1 MNALAPLL
9 CASPCTVAHLQH
21 RYEGRLCTQPGGVR
35 VCHSSQE
42 LFALLRD
49 FPCSN
54 VWILDPVDIE
64 PINVAARV
72 KQEYHDV
79 RVSLVAQQ
87 LGGSLRSRAYAANID
102 ALWDYT
108 LLFKH
113 LDALVTGDSASESR
127 APYQSARSALHNE
140 NACQQHSFVC
150 GNVQEHAMEKTPQ
163 TIASTSTSV
172 QEYPMDSAFQAP
184 AFDGCPVYEDS
195 MESAWSSYQNSND
208 SDAYD
213 CNDASLVHAMPSF
226 PEHFYCPDEE
236 SVAERFSAP
245 LRAQRDAAQYVPVAN
260 MPPELNM
267 LMHEAPQFTPASA
280 QPTSPQ
286 PASAQ
291 PANMQPASV
300 HPTSAPSASTQ
311 PASVQPANMQQAKES
326 SPRVS
331 HASALPASSVPMQ
344 QASHSM
350 PACSQTDAHDVHF
363 SGNVIALLSGTGG
376 AGKSTLAALLALQA
390 ARSGK
395 RCVLLDASLQFAD
408 CAPLLGIEHP
418 TTYASMLQ
426 VLGIPDPVQNSGS
439 AQCTDVSSS
448 LPARASVQHFPFMFA
463 AAHDMS
469 LASSGAALTSC
480 TSTASPATT
489 AAHVTNA
496 ADATDATR
504 TANAFAQ
511 HMQHLVR
518 SRLPL
523 CVSLGASLEY
533 AERYEPVLPVLIE
546 ALSEAFDVVVVNT
559 SSYWSDLH
567 ALLLEKAA
575 QPLMLIDQRVQSL
588 NAACQVVDLCTRCGI
603 PTHSIRYVLNKYTR
617 KGPVSLERA
626 RHALGD
632 VTLHSVKYGGA
643 DVETKLLASSGAAA
657 LENKNP
663 LWYGLKELACDIMPS
678 QPQRCASLGA
688 GGFNALEGRG

>member
-9 CASPCTVAHLQH
+9 CASPCTVARLQH

-35 VCHSSQE
+35 VCHSAQE
-42 LFALLRD
+42 LFALLRE

-54 VWILDPVDIE
+54 VLILDPVDIE

-72 KQEYHDV
+72 KQEYHEV

-102 ALWDYT
+102 ALWDYA

-140 NACQQHSFVC
+140 NACQEHSFVC
-150 GNVQEHAMEKTPQ
+150 GNVQEHAMDGTPQ
-163 TIASTSTSV
+163 TIASTSTNV

-267 LMHEAPQFTPASA
+267 LMHEASQFTPASA
-280 QPTSPQ
+280 HPTSPQ
-286 PASAQ
+286 PASPQ
-291 PANMQPASV
+291 PASAQPASV

-311 PASVQPANMQQAKES
+311 P
-326 SPRVS
+326 
-331 HASALPASSVPMQ
+331 ASALPASSVPMQ

-426 VLGIPDPVQNSGS
+426 VLGIPDPVQNSS
-439 AQCTDVSSS
+439 STQCTDVSSS

-469 LASSGAALTSC
+469 LASSGAALPSC

-496 ADATDATR
+496 ADAADATR

-643 DVETKLLASSGAAA
+643 DIETKLLASSGAAA

-678 QPQRCASLGA
+678 QPQRCAASCA

>member
-102 ALWDYT
+102 ALWDYA

-127 APYQSARSALHNE
+127 APYLSARSAPHNE
-140 NACQQHSFVC
+140 NACQEHSFVC
-150 GNVQEHAMEKTPQ
+150 GNVQEHAMEGTPQ
-163 TIASTSTSV
+163 TIASTSTNV

-208 SDAYD
+208 SDEYD

-245 LRAQRDAAQYVPVAN
+245 LRAQRDAAQYVPAAN

-267 LMHEAPQFTPASA
+267 LMHEASQFTPASA

-291 PANMQPASV
+291 PA
-300 HPTSAPSASTQ
+300 ST
-311 PASVQPANMQQAKES
+311 
-326 SPRVS
+326 
-331 HASALPASSVPMQ
+331 LPASSVPMQ

-439 AQCTDVSSS
+439 AQCTDASSS

-480 TSTASPATT
+480 TSAASPATT

-496 ADATDATR
+496 ADAADAADANR

-626 RHALGD
+626 RRALGD

-688 GGFNALEGRG
+688 GGFNALEGRD

>member
-72 KQEYHDV
+72 KQEYRDV

-127 APYQSARSALHNE
+127 APYQAARPALHNE

-163 TIASTSTSV
+163 TIASTSTNV

-213 CNDASLVHAMPSF
+213 CNDASLAHAMPSF

-245 LRAQRDAAQYVPVAN
+245 LRAQRDAAQYVPAAN

-267 LMHEAPQFTPASA
+267 LMHEASQFTPASA
-280 QPTSPQ
+280 HPTSPQ
-286 PASAQ
+286 PASA
-291 PANMQPASV
+291 
-300 HPTSAPSASTQ
+300 HPTSPQ
-311 PASVQPANMQQAKES
+311 P
-326 SPRVS
+326 
-331 HASALPASSVPMQ
+331 ASALPASSVPMQ

-439 AQCTDVSSS
+439 AQCTDASSS
-448 LPARASVQHFPFMFA
+448 LPARASVQHFPFMFGT
-463 AAHDMS
+463 AHDMS
-469 LASSGAALTSC
+469 LASSGAALPSC
-480 TSTASPATT
+480 TSAASPATT

-496 ADATDATR
+496 ADAADATR

-678 QPQRCASLGA
+678 QPQRYASLGA

>member
-9 CASPCTVAHLQH
+9 CASPCTVARLQH

-49 FPCSN
+49 FPCPN

-102 ALWDYT
+102 ALWDYA

-113 LDALVTGDSASESR
+113 LNALVTCDSASESR

-140 NACQQHSFVC
+140 NACQEHSFVC
-150 GNVQEHAMEKTPQ
+150 GNVQEHAMEGTPQ
-163 TIASTSTSV
+163 TIASTSTNV

-195 MESAWSSYQNSND
+195 MESVWSSYQNSND
-208 SDAYD
+208 YDAYD
-213 CNDASLVHAMPSF
+213 CNGASLAHAMPSF

-245 LRAQRDAAQYVPVAN
+245 LRAQRDAAQYVPAAN

-267 LMHEAPQFTPASA
+267 LMHEASQFTPASA

-291 PANMQPASV
+291 PA
-300 HPTSAPSASTQ
+300 ST
-311 PASVQPANMQQAKES
+311 
-326 SPRVS
+326 
-331 HASALPASSVPMQ
+331 LPASSVPMQ

-350 PACSQTDAHDVHF
+350 PACSQTGVHDVHF

-448 LPARASVQHFPFMFA
+448 LPERASVQHFPFMFA

-469 LASSGAALTSC
+469 LASSGAALPSC
-480 TSTASPATT
+480 TSAASPATT

-626 RHALGD
+626 RRALGD

-688 GGFNALEGRG
+688 GGFNASEGRG

>member
-9 CASPCTVAHLQH
+9 CASPCTVARLQH

-127 APYQSARSALHNE
+127 APYQAARSALHNE

-163 TIASTSTSV
+163 TIASTSTNV

-195 MESAWSSYQNSND
+195 MESTWSSYQNSND
-208 SDAYD
+208 YDAYD
-213 CNDASLVHAMPSF
+213 CNDASLAHVMPSF

-245 LRAQRDAAQYVPVAN
+245 LRAQRDAAQYVPAAN

-280 QPTSPQ
+280 HPTSPQPTSPQ

-291 PANMQPASV
+291 PAITQPASVQPASV
-300 HPTSAPSASTQ
+300 HPTSPQTANVQPASTQ
-311 PASVQPANMQQAKES
+311 P
-326 SPRVS
+326 
-331 HASALPASSVPMQ
+331 ASALPASSVPMQ

-363 SGNVIALLSGTGG
+363 SGNVIALRSGTGG

-463 AAHDMS
+463 AAHHMS
-469 LASSGAALTSC
+469 LASSGAVLPSC
-480 TSTASPATT
+480 TSAASPATT

>member
-286 PASAQ
+286 PTG
-291 PANMQPASV
+291 P
-300 HPTSAPSASTQ
+300 Q
-311 PASVQPANMQQAKES
+311 PASVQPAKES
-326 SPRVS
+326 LPCVS
-331 HASALPASSVPMQ
+331 HASMSPASSVPMQ
-344 QASHSM
+344 QASHYT

>member
-9 CASPCTVAHLQH
+9 CASPCTVARLQH

-127 APYQSARSALHNE
+127 APYQAARSALHNE

-150 GNVQEHAMEKTPQ
+150 GNVQEHAMEGTPQ
-163 TIASTSTSV
+163 TIASTSTNV

-208 SDAYD
+208 YDAYD
-213 CNDASLVHAMPSF
+213 CNDASLAHAMPSF

-280 QPTSPQ
+280 HPTSPQ

-291 PANMQPASV
+291 P
-300 HPTSAPSASTQ
+300 TSMP
-311 PASVQPANMQQAKES
+311 PAKES

-331 HASALPASSVPMQ
+331 HASTLPASSVPMQ

-350 PACSQTDAHDVHF
+350 PACSQTGAHDVHF

-439 AQCTDVSSS
+439 PQCTDASSS
-448 LPARASVQHFPFMFA
+448 LPARASVQHFPFMFGT
-463 AAHDMS
+463 AHDMS
-469 LASSGAALTSC
+469 LASSGAALPSC
-480 TSTASPATT
+480 TSAASPATT

-496 ADATDATR
+496 ADAADATR

-688 GGFNALEGRG
+688 GGFNALEGRD

>member
-9 CASPCTVAHLQH
+9 CVSPCTVARLQH

-49 FPCSN
+49 FSCSN

-72 KQEYHDV
+72 KQEYRDV

-163 TIASTSTSV
+163 TIASTSTNV

-184 AFDGCPVYEDS
+184 AFDGCHVYEDS

-208 SDAYD
+208 YDAYD

-245 LRAQRDAAQYVPVAN
+245 LRAQRDAAQYVPAAN

-267 LMHEAPQFTPASA
+267 LMHEASQFTPASA
-280 QPTSPQ
+280 QPTSSQ
-286 PASAQ
+286 
-291 PANMQPASV
+291 
-300 HPTSAPSASTQ
+300 
-311 PASVQPANMQQAKES
+311 
-326 SPRVS
+326 
-331 HASALPASSVPMQ
+331 PASSVPMQ

-439 AQCTDVSSS
+439 AQCTDASSS

-463 AAHDMS
+463 AAHHMS
-469 LASSGAALTSC
+469 LASSGAALPSC
-480 TSTASPATT
+480 TSAASPATT

-678 QPQRCASLGA
+678 QPQRYASLGA

>member
-9 CASPCTVAHLQH
+9 CASPCTVARLQH

-72 KQEYHDV
+72 KQEYRDV

-127 APYQSARSALHNE
+127 APYLSARSALHNE
-140 NACQQHSFVC
+140 NACQEHSFVC

-163 TIASTSTSV
+163 TIASTSTNV

-280 QPTSPQ
+280 HPTSPQ
-286 PASAQ
+286 PASV
-291 PANMQPASV
+291 QPASV
-300 HPTSAPSASTQ
+300 HPTSPQT
-311 PASVQPANMQQAKES
+311 ASVQPASAQPTS
-326 SPRVS
+326 S
-331 HASALPASSVPMQ
+331 LPASSVPMQ

-439 AQCTDVSSS
+439 AQCTDASSS
-448 LPARASVQHFPFMFA
+448 LPARASVQHFPFMFGT
-463 AAHDMS
+463 AHDMS
-469 LASSGAALTSC
+469 LASSGAALPSC
-480 TSTASPATT
+480 TSAASPATT

-496 ADATDATR
+496 ADAANAADATR

-567 ALLLEKAA
+567 ALLLEKAT

-663 LWYGLKELACDIMPS
+663 LWCGLKELACDIMPS
-678 QPQRCASLGA
+678 QPQRYASLGV

>member
-72 KQEYHDV
+72 KQEYRDV

-127 APYQSARSALHNE
+127 APYQAARSALHNE

-163 TIASTSTSV
+163 TIASTSTNV

-213 CNDASLVHAMPSF
+213 CNDASLAHAMPSF

-245 LRAQRDAAQYVPVAN
+245 LRAQRDAAQYVPAAN

-267 LMHEAPQFTPASA
+267 LMHEASQFTPASA
-280 QPTSPQ
+280 HPTSPQ
-286 PASAQ
+286 PASA
-291 PANMQPASV
+291 
-300 HPTSAPSASTQ
+300 HPTSPQ
-311 PASVQPANMQQAKES
+311 P
-326 SPRVS
+326 
-331 HASALPASSVPMQ
+331 ASALPASSVPMQ

-439 AQCTDVSSS
+439 AQCTDASSS
-448 LPARASVQHFPFMFA
+448 LPARASVQHFPFMFGT
-463 AAHDMS
+463 AHDMS
-469 LASSGAALTSC
+469 LASSGAALPSC
-480 TSTASPATT
+480 TSAASPATT

-496 ADATDATR
+496 ADAADATR

>member
-72 KQEYHDV
+72 KQEYRDV

-113 LDALVTGDSASESR
+113 LDALVTGDSTSESR

-150 GNVQEHAMEKTPQ
+150 GDVQEHAMEKTPQ
-163 TIASTSTSV
+163 TIASTSTNV

-195 MESAWSSYQNSND
+195 VESAWSSYQNSND
-208 SDAYD
+208 YDAYD
-213 CNDASLVHAMPSF
+213 CNDASLAHVMPSF

-245 LRAQRDAAQYVPVAN
+245 LRAQRDAAQYVPAAN

-280 QPTSPQ
+280 HPTSPQ
-286 PASAQ
+286 PTSSQPASA
-291 PANMQPASV
+291 QPASV
-300 HPTSAPSASTQ
+300 HPTSPQTANVQ
-311 PASVQPANMQQAKES
+311 PASAQPAS
-326 SPRVS
+326 T
-331 HASALPASSVPMQ
+331 LPASSVPMQ

-426 VLGIPDPVQNSGS
+426 VLGIPDPVHNSSS

-463 AAHDMS
+463 AADDMS
-469 LASSGAALTSC
+469 LASSGAALPSC

-496 ADATDATR
+496 ADAADATR

>member
-9 CASPCTVAHLQH
+9 CASPCTVARLQH

-35 VCHSSQE
+35 VCHSAQE
-42 LFALLRD
+42 LFALLRE

-72 KQEYHDV
+72 KQEYRDV

-127 APYQSARSALHNE
+127 APYLSARSALHNE

-163 TIASTSTSV
+163 TIASTSTNV

-280 QPTSPQ
+280 HPTSPQ
-286 PASAQ
+286 PASV
-291 PANMQPASV
+291 QPASV
-300 HPTSAPSASTQ
+300 HPTSPQT
-311 PASVQPANMQQAKES
+311 ASVQPASAQPTS
-326 SPRVS
+326 S
-331 HASALPASSVPMQ
+331 LPASSVPMQ
-344 QASHSM
+344 QASHYT

-439 AQCTDVSSS
+439 AQCTDASSS

-469 LASSGAALTSC
+469 LASSGAALPSC
-480 TSTASPATT
+480 TSAASPATT
-489 AAHVTNA
+489 AAHVINA
-496 ADATDATR
+496 ADATDANR

>member
-9 CASPCTVAHLQH
+9 CASPCTVARLQH

-72 KQEYHDV
+72 KQEYRDV

-127 APYQSARSALHNE
+127 APYLSARSALHNE

-150 GNVQEHAMEKTPQ
+150 GDVQEHAMEKTPQ
-163 TIASTSTSV
+163 TIASTSTNV

-245 LRAQRDAAQYVPVAN
+245 LRAQRDATQYVPAAN

-267 LMHEAPQFTPASA
+267 LMHEASQFTPASA

-286 PASAQ
+286 PTSPQPASAQ
-291 PANMQPASV
+291 PASV
-300 HPTSAPSASTQ
+300 PSASTQ
-311 PASVQPANMQQAKES
+311 P
-326 SPRVS
+326 
-331 HASALPASSVPMQ
+331 ASALPASSVPMQ
-344 QASHSM
+344 QASHYT

-426 VLGIPDPVQNSGS
+426 VLGIPDPVQNSS
-439 AQCTDVSSS
+439 ATQCTDASSS

-469 LASSGAALTSC
+469 LASSGAASPSC
-480 TSTASPATT
+480 TSAASPATT

-496 ADATDATR
+496 ADATDANR

-678 QPQRCASLGA
+678 QPQRYASLGA

>member
-1 MNALAPLL
+1 
-9 CASPCTVAHLQH
+9 
-21 RYEGRLCTQPGGVR
+21 
-35 VCHSSQE
+35 
-42 LFALLRD
+42 
-49 FPCSN
+49 
-54 VWILDPVDIE
+54 
-64 PINVAARV
+64 
-72 KQEYHDV
+72 
-79 RVSLVAQQ
+79 
-87 LGGSLRSRAYAANID
+87 
-102 ALWDYT
+102 
-108 LLFKH
+108 
-113 LDALVTGDSASESR
+113 
-127 APYQSARSALHNE
+127 
-140 NACQQHSFVC
+140 
-150 GNVQEHAMEKTPQ
+150 
-163 TIASTSTSV
+163 
-172 QEYPMDSAFQAP
+172 
-184 AFDGCPVYEDS
+184 
-195 MESAWSSYQNSND
+195 
-208 SDAYD
+208 
-213 CNDASLVHAMPSF
+213 
-226 PEHFYCPDEE
+226 
-236 SVAERFSAP
+236 
-245 LRAQRDAAQYVPVAN
+245 
-260 MPPELNM
+260 
-267 LMHEAPQFTPASA
+267 
-280 QPTSPQ
+280 
-286 PASAQ
+286 
-291 PANMQPASV
+291 
-300 HPTSAPSASTQ
+300 
-311 PASVQPANMQQAKES
+311 
-326 SPRVS
+326 
-331 HASALPASSVPMQ
+331 
-344 QASHSM
+344 M

-439 AQCTDVSSS
+439 AQCTDASSS

-480 TSTASPATT
+480 TSAASPATT

-496 ADATDATR
+496 ADAADAADANR

-617 KGPVSLERA
+617 KGSVSLERA

-663 LWYGLKELACDIMPS
+663 LWCGLKELACDIMPS
-678 QPQRCASLGA
+678 QPQRYASLGV

>member
-9 CASPCTVAHLQH
+9 CASPCTVARLQH

-72 KQEYHDV
+72 KQEYRDV

-127 APYQSARSALHNE
+127 APYQAARSALHNE

-163 TIASTSTSV
+163 TIASTSTNV

-208 SDAYD
+208 YDAYD
-213 CNDASLVHAMPSF
+213 CNDASLTHAMPSF

-245 LRAQRDAAQYVPVAN
+245 LRAQRDAAQYVPAAN

-267 LMHEAPQFTPASA
+267 LMHEASQFTPASA
-280 QPTSPQ
+280 HPTSPQ
-286 PASAQ
+286 PTSSQPASA
-291 PANMQPASV
+291 QPASV
-300 HPTSAPSASTQ
+300 HPTSPQTASAQ
-311 PASVQPANMQQAKES
+311 PAST
-326 SPRVS
+326 
-331 HASALPASSVPMQ
+331 LPASSVPMQ

-426 VLGIPDPVQNSGS
+426 VLGIPDPVQNNSS
-439 AQCTDVSSS
+439 TQCTDTSSS
-448 LPARASVQHFPFMFA
+448 LPARASVQHFPFMFGTP
-463 AAHDMS
+463 HDMS

-567 ALLLEKAA
+567 ALLLEKAT

-626 RHALGD
+626 RHSLGD

-663 LWYGLKELACDIMPS
+663 LWCGLKELACDIMPS

>member
-1 MNALAPLL
+1 
-9 CASPCTVAHLQH
+9 
-21 RYEGRLCTQPGGVR
+21 
-35 VCHSSQE
+35 
-42 LFALLRD
+42 
-49 FPCSN
+49 
-54 VWILDPVDIE
+54 
-64 PINVAARV
+64 
-72 KQEYHDV
+72 
-79 RVSLVAQQ
+79 
-87 LGGSLRSRAYAANID
+87 
-102 ALWDYT
+102 
-108 LLFKH
+108 
-113 LDALVTGDSASESR
+113 
-127 APYQSARSALHNE
+127 
-140 NACQQHSFVC
+140 
-150 GNVQEHAMEKTPQ
+150 MEKTPQ
-163 TIASTSTSV
+163 TIASTSTNV

-195 MESAWSSYQNSND
+195 VESAWSSYQNSND
-208 SDAYD
+208 YDAYD
-213 CNDASLVHAMPSF
+213 CNDASLAHVMPSF

-260 MPPELNM
+260 MPPELDM
-267 LMHEAPQFTPASA
+267 LMYEAPQFTPASA

-286 PASAQ
+286 PTG
-291 PANMQPASV
+291 P
-300 HPTSAPSASTQ
+300 Q
-311 PASVQPANMQQAKES
+311 PASVQPAKES
-326 SPRVS
+326 LPCVS

-344 QASHSM
+344 QASHYT

-439 AQCTDVSSS
+439 AQCTDASSS

-463 AAHDMS
+463 SAHDMS

-480 TSTASPATT
+480 TSAASPATT
-489 AAHVTNA
+489 AVHVTNA
-496 ADATDATR
+496 ADAANATGATR

-678 QPQRCASLGA
+678 QPQRYASLGA

>member
-9 CASPCTVAHLQH
+9 CASPCTVARLQH

-72 KQEYHDV
+72 KQEYRDV

-127 APYQSARSALHNE
+127 APYQAARSALHNE

-150 GNVQEHAMEKTPQ
+150 GNVQEHAMEGTPQ
-163 TIASTSTSV
+163 TIASTSTNV

-195 MESAWSSYQNSND
+195 MESTWSSYQNSND
-208 SDAYD
+208 YDAYD
-213 CNDASLVHAMPSF
+213 CNDASLAHVMPSF

-245 LRAQRDAAQYVPVAN
+245 MRAQRDAAQYVPAAN

-267 LMHEAPQFTPASA
+267 LMHEASQFTPASA

-291 PANMQPASV
+291 PASMP
-300 HPTSAPSASTQ
+300 P
-311 PASVQPANMQQAKES
+311 AKES

-331 HASALPASSVPMQ
+331 HASTLPASSVPMQ
-344 QASHSM
+344 QASHYT
-350 PACSQTDAHDVHF
+350 PACSQTDAREVHF

-376 AGKSTLAALLALQA
+376 AGKSTLAALLALHA

-448 LPARASVQHFPFMFA
+448 LPERASVQHFPFMFA

-469 LASSGAALTSC
+469 LASSGAALPSC

-496 ADATDATR
+496 ADAADATR

-588 NAACQVVDLCTRCGI
+588 NAACQVIDLCTRCGI

-626 RHALGD
+626 RRALGD

-663 LWYGLKELACDIMPS
+663 LWYGLKELACDIMPTH
-678 QPQRCASLGA
+678 PQRGASLEAGA
-688 GGFNALEGRG
+688 FNALEGRG

>member
-72 KQEYHDV
+72 KQEYRDV

-127 APYQSARSALHNE
+127 APYQAARSALHNE

-163 TIASTSTSV
+163 TIASTSTNV

-213 CNDASLVHAMPSF
+213 CNDASLAHAMPSF

-245 LRAQRDAAQYVPVAN
+245 LRAQRDAAQYVPAAN

-267 LMHEAPQFTPASA
+267 LMHEASQFTPASA
-280 QPTSPQ
+280 HPTSPQ
-286 PASAQ
+286 P
-291 PANMQPASV
+291 
-300 HPTSAPSASTQ
+300 
-311 PASVQPANMQQAKES
+311 
-326 SPRVS
+326 
-331 HASALPASSVPMQ
+331 ASALPASSVPMQ

-439 AQCTDVSSS
+439 AQCTDASSS
-448 LPARASVQHFPFMFA
+448 LPARASVQHFPFMFGT
-463 AAHDMS
+463 AHDMS
-469 LASSGAALTSC
+469 LASSGAALPSC
-480 TSTASPATT
+480 TSAASPATT

-496 ADATDATR
+496 ADAADATR

>member
-72 KQEYHDV
+72 KQEYRNV

-113 LDALVTGDSASESR
+113 LDALVTGDSASELR

-163 TIASTSTSV
+163 TIASTSTNV

-195 MESAWSSYQNSND
+195 MESVWSSYQNSND

-213 CNDASLVHAMPSF
+213 CNDASLAHVMPSF

-245 LRAQRDAAQYVPVAN
+245 LRAQRDAAQYVPAAN

-267 LMHEAPQFTPASA
+267 LMHEASQFTPASA

-344 QASHSM
+344 QPSHSM

-426 VLGIPDPVQNSGS
+426 VLGIPDPVQNNSS
-439 AQCTDVSSS
+439 TQCTDTSSS
-448 LPARASVQHFPFMFA
+448 LPARASVQHFPFMFGTP
-463 AAHDMS
+463 HDMS
-469 LASSGAALTSC
+469 LASSGAASPSC

-489 AAHVTNA
+489 AAHVTDA
-496 ADATDATR
+496 ADATR

-626 RHALGD
+626 LHALGD

-663 LWYGLKELACDIMPS
+663 LWCGLKELACDIMPS
-678 QPQRCASLGA
+678 HTQRCASLGA